1 MKEFFI
7 FSQDEVTR
15 QFHNYNM
22 NIIYKN
28 SFFNVKKVKK
38 QEDFMTAQD
47 CCEAKQQDVVVVGQD
62 RTWQNP

>member
-1 MKEFFI
+1 
-7 FSQDEVTR
+7 
-15 QFHNYNM
+15 M

-47 CCEAKQQDVVVVGQD
+47 CCEAKQQEVVVVGQD